1 MSSIIMGILLVAL
14 CTFGY
19 MMMQRIGLRFFAFVV
34 GSVGF
39 FTICMMYFLP
49 YIEKYANLMNSYV
62 LEWISN
68 VFPVFHVHSELALI
82 TIETG
87 KDIVTMVLDYEC
99 SGGIELLVFLSLVL
113 FFPFGNIKT
122 KVLSTIFGVSFLFV
136 ANILRLLFIIVMTK
150 IFGAEAYK
158 LVHMVFARILFF
170 SLTVYLYYVLF
181 TLVQIRYQKVGELK

>member
-1 MSSIIMGILLVAL
+1 MSSIIMGILLIAL
-14 CTFGY
+14 CAFGY
-19 MMMQRIGLRFFAFVV
+19 IMMQRIGLRFFAFVV

-170 SLTVYLYYVLF
+170 GLTVYLYYVLF

>member
-1 MSSIIMGILLVAL
+1 MSSIIIGMLLIVL
-14 CTFGY
+14 CIFGY
-19 MMMQRIGLRFFAFVV
+19 MMMQRIGLRFFTFIV

-39 FTICMMYFLP
+39 FTICMLYFLP
-49 YIEKYANLMNSYV
+49 YVEKYANIVNSYV
-62 LEWISN
+62 LEWIST
-68 VFPVFHVHSELALI
+68 VFPVFDVHRELALV

-87 KDIVTMVLDYEC
+87 KGIVTMVLNYEC

-122 KVLSTIFGVSFLFV
+122 KALSTIFGLFFLIV
-136 ANILRLLFIIVMTK
+136 ANILRLLFIIVVTK
-150 IFGAEAYK
+150 IFGADAYK

-170 SLTVYLYYVLF
+170 GLTVYLYYVLF